1 MCTVLVS
8 FAFSLTYGSCDSTAL
23 AHLSAKSCLVFACQ
37 LPDAVMHI
45 CTSPAVEEAEGCS
58 DAFFQACWNPCLAF
72 VLLHPYFIVEQETN
86 ANRAPLRMQLGL
98 LTHNQRQLVS
108 TDVKGVFV
116 VEAEAAAQFMHDVG
130 KVNTAEAGLHLL
142 TAVLSQPSASRDA
155 VAATE
160 ANALQVLSGPRPS
173 TCTCCGS
180 PSSSLLSTCLT
191 AICLQSTHCRNPAD
205 HTSDC
210 LQHHSASRA
219 SLKHT
224 VIAPSQVVSLSLLPQ
239 PRYCQVPVGCAV
251 YGGIYKPQVCSSH
264 DAAMYLISAG
274 T

>member
-37 LPDAVMHI
+37 LTDAVMHI

-191 AICLQSTHCRNPAD
+191 TMCLQSTLPQSCRSHFRLLTAPLCIMRESKA
-205 HTSDC
+205 HSDC
-210 LQHHSASRA
+210 TL
-219 SLKHT
+219 
-224 VIAPSQVVSLSLLPQ
+224 PSGQLVPSTKV
-239 PRYCQVPVGCAV
+239 CQVPVGCAV

-264 DAAMYLISAG
+264 DAAMYLMSAG